1 MNASVFPII
10 ARLLIWASFVA
21 LASFPAYA
29 QMSAPLIPMAA
40 PMPSRNKT
48 GCPNAY
54 LEPMIISE
62 ARFDKTYNLTIC

>member
-1 MNASVFPII
+1 
-10 ARLLIWASFVA
+10 
-21 LASFPAYA
+21 
-29 QMSAPLIPMAA
+29 MAA